1 MSGSD
6 TVVPF
11 PGPCQRQAAQ
21 DRLVAAREAHLAAFE
36 AWLREGALARDD
48 ADLEAEVFAATA
60 RQLVLR
66 HTRGG

>member
-1 MSGSD
+1 VSDSD

-21 DRLVAAREAHLAAFE
+21 DRLVAAREAHPAAFE
-36 AWLREGALARDD
+36 AWLREGAPARDD